1 MNNCEMP
8 DKNWLDD
15 NEAARASVLRGLEQ
29 AQNMKFVEPP
39 DLRED
44 EKLLEMIQENE

>member
-1 MNNCEMP
+1 MV

-15 NEAARASVLRGLEQ
+15 NEAARASLLRGLEQ
-29 AQNMKFVEPP
+29 AQNMEFVEPP